1 MAKKTKDSENEIK
14 KIENIATTELPKEK
28 SIKNSAKKTSTSKS
42 SEKKST
48 TKSATKKTAETKSLT
63 TKTSTKKSAGA
74 KSSTTK
80 TSTKKSAEAKSSTTK
95 TSTKKSTGSKSST
108 TKTSTK
114 KSAGTKSPTTK
125 TSNKEKSSFQ
135 AEYYDLPFSYNKTV
149 VKILAQTPT
158 TLFVYWEISEDDR
171 NTQKE
176 TYGENFFEVTK
187 PVLILYNDTLNYSF
201 EIEINDFANSWYIH
215 VNDSKC
221 DYRVELGRKII
232 PMANIANNQNPSIS
246 SNIDQDAQNQNST
259 RDNTSE
265 QTNIANSSSAY
276 IPYYVYI
283 TSSNEISA
291 PNDKILLKKI
301 SKVTFRNIKTGQIKE
316 RNIKEFKL
324 ITNYGIMN
332 LEEIYKYLFPN
343 EDFSY
348 EKFLKNPSS
357 GGLTSSRSFS
367 SQFK

>member
-28 SIKNSAKKTSTSKS
+28 SIKNSAQTASTSQS
-42 SEKKST
+42 AEEKVKT
-48 TKSATKKTAETKSLT
+48 TKSAIKKTAK
-63 TKTSTKKSAGA
+63 
-74 KSSTTK
+74 
-80 TSTKKSAEAKSSTTK
+80 TK
-95 TSTKKSTGSKSST
+95 TSTKKSTGTKSSTTKASTKKSAGTKSSTTKSLTKKSAETKSST

-232 PMANIANNQNPSIS
+232 PMANIANNQNSSIS